1 MMARVELARR
11 PEWRSPMNVSA
22 ALVPVLLVAGLGFA
36 RAQTP
41 PSAAEVSAYEGLH
54 AAAARGDAAVIRRLA
69 GAGADLTSGTRT
81 AAPLSTSLLSA
92 GTARRRRR

>member
-1 MMARVELARR
+1 MMARVELARP

-41 PSAAEVSAYEGLH
+41 PSAAEVSAYERLH

-69 GAGADLTSGTRT
+69 GAGADLTPGTGA

>member
-1 MMARVELARR
+1 
-11 PEWRSPMNVSA
+11 MNVSA

-54 AAAARGDAAVIRRLA
+54 AAAARGDAAVIRRHA
-69 GAGADLTSGTRT
+69 GAGADLTSGTGT

-92 GTARRRRR
+92 GTARRRRRW